1 MIPRR
6 LLTLCLCLCL
16 GLGAMPGCSALT
28 AVSGAAEKLDI
39 YTLTP
44 ARPAPAQ
51 SNGRH
56 LVVTPATASGA
67 LMTDRILVKPNRLQ
81 AQYLAAG
88 RWADPAPVL
97 VQSLLV
103 ASLQNS
109 GAFRLVGRDDAGL
122 IPDFTLLAELRD
134 FQAEAPAGPDGTW
147 TIRIGLAVTLI
158 DESDR
163 RVLAGRTFTQTAP
176 APSDQTLPLVNA
188 FDTAMV
194 QVLGQIVEWSIAAV
208 R

>member
-1 MIPRR
+1 MIPRH
-6 LLTLCLCLCL
+6 LLILCLCL
-16 GLGAMPGCSALT
+16 GLGAGPGCSTLK
-28 AVSGAAEKLDI
+28 AVSGASTPLDI

-44 ARPAPAQ
+44 ARPAPMRP
-51 SNGRH
+51 NGRH
-56 LVVTPATASGA
+56 VVVTPAAASGA

-81 AQYLAAG
+81 AEYLPAG

-122 IPDFTLLAELRD
+122 IPDFTLLADLRD
-134 FQAEAPAGPDGTW
+134 FQAEAPAEPGGAW

-163 RVLAGRTFTQTAP
+163 QVLASRTFAQTAS
-176 APSDQTLPLVNA
+176 APSDQTLPLVTA
-188 FDTAMV
+188 FDAAMA
-194 QVLGQIVEWSIAAV
+194 QVLQQIVDWTIATA

>member
-1 MIPRR
+1 MTPRH
-6 LLTLCLCLCL
+6 LLTFCLCLC
-16 GLGAMPGCSALT
+16 LGAMPGCSALT
-28 AVSGAAEKLDI
+28 AVSGAAETLDI

-44 ARPAPAQ
+44 ARPAPVRP
-51 SNGRH
+51 NGRH

-67 LMTDRILVKPNRLQ
+67 LMTDRILIKPNRLQ
-81 AQYLAAG
+81 AEYLPSG

-122 IPDFTLLAELRD
+122 IPDFTLLADLRD
-134 FQAEAPAGPDGTW
+134 FQAEAPAGPDGAW
-147 TIRIGLAVTLI
+147 TVRIGLAVTLI
-158 DESDR
+158 DESNR
-163 RVLAGRTFTQTAP
+163 QVLASRTFAQTAS

-188 FDTAMV
+188 FDVAMV
-194 QVLGQIVEWSIAAV
+194 QVLQQIVDWTIATA